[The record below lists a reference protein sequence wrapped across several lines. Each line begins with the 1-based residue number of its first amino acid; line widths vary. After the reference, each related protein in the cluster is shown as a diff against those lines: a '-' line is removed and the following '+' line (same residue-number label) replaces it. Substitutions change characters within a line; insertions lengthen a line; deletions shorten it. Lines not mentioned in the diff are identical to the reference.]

1 MIVCMANCAYL
12 SETSRMI
19 AIYRALRSAGA
30 AVTMATHGGS
40 HLHVIRDAGIE
51 HVLLEPVVT
60 DERSRKLIADGPG
73 IGPPKQ
79 SMWTDDEIRRS
90 VAAEH
95 AYFGAIGARAVVTG
109 FQLTTL
115 LSSRLAGIPTIT
127 SHAGSWV
134 APVFDRG
141 LLPPMD
147 VGAPA
152 FARFLPGRLGRA
164 FANMGPYRYK
174 GYIGGFN
181 RVAAELGVE
190 PVPSFAALLSGDLT
204 LVTEAPEVLG
214 IPPAEMAAWRPR
226 RAGLRPSTRMRY
238 AGPLYAQL
246 DFPISDRAEAML
258 TGPGPVAYVALTSSK
273 PELVRA
279 AVRGVRAAG
288 ARALVASTVHQLA
301 DLEDA
306 YVAQADVVVEP
317 FLPSHRI
324 MPRVDLAVIAGG
336 QGSVQTALASGL
348 PFVGVPLQ
356 PEQQWNVQ
364 VAVQAGA
371 ARAVPARAV
380 ATKLAGA
387 VADVLRDPTARPAA
401 ARIAEI
407 YTRTDGAARAAEEI
421 LEFVG
426 PSPSSATAP
435 EPSSAAPSEML
446 AAVSRG
452 RRRGGAAGIGRPTL
466 RP

>member
-40 HLHVIRDAGIE
+40 HLQVIRDAGIE
-51 HVLLEPVVT
+51 HTLLEPIVT
-60 DERSRKLIADGPG
+60 DERSRRLIADGPG
-73 IGPPKQ
+73 IGPPSQ
-79 SMWTDDEIRRS
+79 STWTDDEIRQS
-90 VAAEH
+90 VAAERT
-95 AYFGAIGARAVVTG
+95 YFTTSGARAVVTG

-115 LSSRLAGIPTIT
+115 LSSRLAGIPTVT

-134 APVFDRG
+134 PPVFDRG

-147 VGAPA
+147 VGAPWI
-152 FARFLPGRLGRA
+152 ARFLPARLGRA
-164 FANMGPYRYK
+164 FANAGPYRYK
-174 GYIGGFN
+174 GYLGGFN
-181 RVAAELGVE
+181 RVAAELSVE
-190 PVPSFAALLSGDLT
+190 PVPSFAALLCGDLT

-226 RAGLRPSTRMRY
+226 GPGLRPSTRMRY

-258 TGPGPVAYVALTSSK
+258 SGPGPVAYVALTSSSQD
-273 PELVRA
+273 LVRA
-279 AVRGVRAAG
+279 VVRGVRAAG

-301 DLEDA
+301 DLED
-306 YVAQADVVVEP
+306 ADVVVEP

-336 QGSVQTALASGL
+336 QGSVQTALASGI

-356 PEQQWNVQ
+356 PEQQWNVH

-387 VADVLRDPTARPAA
+387 VAALLRDREAGAA
-401 ARIAEI
+401 ARRIAQVYARI
-407 YTRTDGAARAAEEI
+407 DGAARAAEEI
-421 LEFVG
+421 LDFVG
-426 PSPSSATAP
+426 PSPSPVRVPERSATAQP
-435 EPSSAAPSEML
+435 EVL
-446 AAVSRG
+446 AAVS
-452 RRRGGAAGIGRPTL
+452 
-466 RP
+466 